1 MQIIKS
7 FFKFLIFILPLQTI
21 AQSTFL
27 PQGSDEYHFMDRK
40 EILNGNV
47 SDVLFTGIKPFS
59 RKKVIQQLSSADTNE
74 ATILLAYPQE
84 EKVWKNNIEWIGT
97 KEMYYKS
104 QKPVLKK
111 FYTTPCNF
119 YSVNTKDFFLSINPV
134 LSFRAGK
141 EKGYDKTLYLNTRGI
156 TLRGKIANKIGFSST
171 IMDNQERGPEFFQ
184 AQVRQLRAVPG
195 VGFYKLFKKD
205 SSANDYFDGRG
216 YVTFNATK
224 YIDFQFGYDKNF
236 IGNGY
241 RSLFLSEWSNSYLFA
256 KINTTIWKFNYQ
268 NLFMELTPQFKKEGD
283 SLLKRK
289 YAAMHHLSFNATKW
303 LNIGLFE
310 GVMFG
315 RKDRFEFQYL
325 NPVIFYRHIEGA
337 IGSPDNAIAGIDFKA
352 NVKKR
357 FQVYGQ
363 LLLDEF
369 ILSKIKKDP
378 TNWVNKF
385 GMQLGGKYINA
396 FGVKNLDVQLEMN
409 RVRPF
414 TYSHNDTI
422 NNYTHY
428 NQPLAHP
435 LGANFMECIGIV
447 RYQPFPKWVM
457 NARMMYYYKGLD
469 SSGKNFGGNIFRSYN
484 TRVGEDGYRIGFGDK
499 LTCLNAMINVS
510 YELRQN
516 LFFDLSYQFRNQKV
530 ASLNSNDNS
539 NAIQFGMRLNM
550 WQRQYDF

>member
-27 PQGSDEYHFMDRK
+27 PQGSDEYNYIDRT
-40 EILNGNV
+40 EILKGNV
-47 SDVLFTGIKPFS
+47 SNILFAGIKPFS
-59 RKKVIQQLSSADTNE
+59 RKKLIQQLTISDSNE
-74 ATILLAYPQE
+74 MKLLLAYPEQE
-84 EKVWKNNIEWIGT
+84 AIFKNNIEWIGE
-97 KEMYYKS
+97 KEIYYRS
-104 QKPVLKK
+104 QHPVLKY

-119 YSVNTKDFFLSINPV
+119 YSVNTKDFFLSVNPV

-141 EKGYDKTLYLNTRGI
+141 EMGYDKTLYLNTRGI

-184 AQVRQLRAVPG
+184 DQVRQLRAVPG
-195 VGFYKLFKKD
+195 VGFYKIFKKD

-241 RSLFLSEWSNSYLFA
+241 RSLFLSDWSNSYLFA

-268 NLFMELTPQFKKEGD
+268 NLFMELTPQFTKEGD

-315 RKDRFEFQYL
+315 RKDHFEFQYL
-325 NPVIFYRHIEGA
+325 NPIIFYRHIEST
-337 IGSPDNAIAGIDFKA
+337 IGSPDNALAGIDFKA

-369 ILSKIKKDP
+369 ILSKIKNEP

-396 FGVKNLDVQLEMN
+396 FGLKNLDVQLEMN

-435 LGANFMECIGIV
+435 LGANFMECIGII
-447 RYQPFPKWVM
+447 RYQPFPKLVM
-457 NARMMYYYKGLD
+457 NARMIYYYKGLD
-469 SSGKNFGGNIFRSYN
+469 SAGKNFGGNIFRSYN
-484 TRVGEDGYRIGFGDK
+484 TRVGENGYRIGFGDK

-510 YELRQN
+510 YELREN

-530 ASLNSNDNS
+530 ASSNSNENS

>member
-1 MQIIKS
+1 
-7 FFKFLIFILPLQTI
+7 
-21 AQSTFL
+21 
-27 PQGSDEYHFMDRK
+27 
-40 EILNGNV
+40 
-47 SDVLFTGIKPFS
+47 
-59 RKKVIQQLSSADTNE
+59 
-74 ATILLAYPQE
+74 LAYPEQE
-84 EKVWKNNIEWIGT
+84 AIFKNNIEWIGA

-104 QKPVLKK
+104 QKPVLKN

-141 EKGYDKTLYLNTRGI
+141 EIGYDKTLFLNTRGI

-184 AQVRQLRAVPG
+184 QQVRQLRAVPG
-195 VGFYKLFKKD
+195 VGFYKIFKKD
-205 SSANDYFDGRG
+205 STANDYFDGRG

-241 RSLFLSEWSNSYLFA
+241 RSLLLSDWSNSYLFA
-256 KINTTIWKFNYQ
+256 KINTTIWKLNYQ
-268 NLFMELTPQFKKEGD
+268 NIFMELTPQFKKEGD

-315 RKDRFEFQYL
+315 RKDHFEFQYL
-325 NPVIFYRHIEGA
+325 NPIIFYRHVEST
-337 IGSPDNAIAGIDFKA
+337 IGSPDNALAGIDFKA
-352 NVKKR
+352 NLKKR

-396 FGVKNLDVQLEMN
+396 FGVKNLDVQVEMN

-447 RYQPFPKWVM
+447 RYQPFPKLVM
-457 NARMMYYYKGLD
+457 NARMIYYYKGLD
-469 SSGKNFGGNIFRSYN
+469 STGKNFGGNIFRSYN
-484 TRVGEDGYRIGFGDK
+484 TRIGENGYRIGFGDK

-516 LFFDLSYQFRNQKV
+516 LFFDLSYQLRNQKV